1 MNKKNYYCSVLAIVM
16 VAVLCI
22 GFTACGGDD
31 GGGGNSSSNLVVSP
45 FQIQLTSEKDAKGSF
60 TITTN
65 EEWSIS
71 NIPQWLTLSALSG
84 QGTTTIT
91 VTAADENRNDEKR
104 SAVIRVTAGSV
115 SKDVTVDQLPA
126 YTAGCRISVGN
137 ELILSNGFYADLT
150 FDKDVYG
157 YVEGYY
163 YASILK
169 TKTEKELYEEVKS
182 SSGAVAKDY
191 NFAISSLPSASTD
204 YIYCVIGYDKNHNF
218 GPMTIHNFTT
228 KSNSTTS
235 DASIGTV
242 SYSSTYWTYTIT
254 MQSRCHHFYRLI
266 ATNSYAEAYYS
277 YPDIMLAYFIRE
289 RIADPNYP
297 DYDYSINGGT
307 MRTNRESTDT
317 AFLVWTWGVNDKD
330 EFSGNIR
337 SAYRNL
343 SSSAPLNVD
352 VVNASEEF
360 LRFTKP
366 TRRELDDMKKNF
378 SVICEN
384 Y

>member
-1 MNKKNYYCSVLAIVM
+1 
-16 VAVLCI
+16 
-22 GFTACGGDD
+22 
-31 GGGGNSSSNLVVSP
+31 
-45 FQIQLTSEKDAKGSF
+45 
-60 TITTN
+60 
-65 EEWSIS
+65 
-71 NIPQWLTLSALSG
+71 
-84 QGTTTIT
+84 
-91 VTAADENRNDEKR
+91 
-104 SAVIRVTAGSV
+104 
-115 SKDVTVDQLPA
+115 
-126 YTAGCRISVGN
+126 
-137 ELILSNGFYADLT
+137 
-150 FDKDVYG
+150 
-157 YVEGYY
+157 
-163 YASILK
+163 
-169 TKTEKELYEEVKS
+169 
-182 SSGAVAKDY
+182 
-191 NFAISSLPSASTD
+191 
-204 YIYCVIGYDKNHNF
+204 
-218 GPMTIHNFTT
+218 MTIHNFTT

-360 LRFTKP
+360 PRFTKP